1 MSVSIDLSLAT
12 LVEKIRLV
20 EDRIKRLE
28 SDHSGCPNSQ
38 STALNNDNSGDDDSV
53 ARVKSDLV
61 NRQIFS
67 SRFIRVPSDYY
78 ERTLQERAAL
88 LNCQTY
94 QLCKR

>member
-1 MSVSIDLSLAT
+1 MSVSIDRSLST

-38 STALNNDNSGDDDSV
+38 STALNNDNSGDDSV

-78 ERTLQERAAL
+78 ERTLQGRAAL